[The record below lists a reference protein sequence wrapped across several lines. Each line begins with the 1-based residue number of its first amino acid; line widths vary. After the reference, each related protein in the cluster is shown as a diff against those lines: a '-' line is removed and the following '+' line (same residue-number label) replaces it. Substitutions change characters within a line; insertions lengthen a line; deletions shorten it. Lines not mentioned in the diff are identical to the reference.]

1 MDGNDGDTKTAHLFS
16 QQQNGKTTNKIED
29 GREGIRTHQ
38 RSMTTWEVA
47 LGETWSQGRYGP
59 RCFFG
64 ACVVKVSIL
73 LAMNAHN
80 PLPKLTKKI
89 NYWAMSTRV
98 RLFVY
103 TYVPIVM
110 YYCIPMSL
118 EYTLFLEDSQGHFGN
133 HSHWT
138 QMTCGH
144 CNERWIVP
152 H

>member
-89 NYWAMSTRV
+89 SYWAMSYGQWVHVSDYLCTH
-98 RLFVY
+98 
-103 TYVPIVM
+103 M
-110 YYCIPMSL
+110 YP
-118 EYTLFLEDSQGHFGN
+118 
-133 HSHWT
+133 
-138 QMTCGH
+138 
-144 CNERWIVP
+144 
-152 H
+152 